1 MSTMFTA
8 RILAP
13 LGEVS
18 VMMERWEALDPAP
31 LAVSAIEKTDTEW
44 WVEAL
49 YGAAPDAAA
58 LKEQLGAEVH
68 LSGVADANWVA
79 RSLEGLPP
87 VFAGRFAVYGAHDA
101 ARVPVNKTRLCI
113 EASLAFGSGH
123 HGTTRGCLV
132 AIDRL
137 LKRPNPPR
145 RILDLGTG
153 TGVLALAFARA
164 LHRPVLAS
172 DIDSV
177 AVSVA
182 KANARAN
189 GLGPWLHAVRADGLH
204 DATLRRRAPYDL
216 IVANILAKPLIRLAP
231 AIAHATTPGGR
242 VILSGLLVTQGR
254 QVLGAYREAGF
265 VLHNRLIEGEWMVL
279 ELTRKGRRIAAGK
292 AGR

>member
-13 LGEVS
+13 LGEVPLL
-18 VMMERWEALDPAP
+18 MERWEALDPAP
-31 LAVSAIEKTDTEW
+31 LAVSAIEKTDAEW

-49 YGAAPDAAA
+49 YDTQPDAAA

-189 GLGPWLHAVRADGLH
+189 GLH